1 MPKKWPT
8 WFVLDQLQGAPQP
21 GAGAGE
27 LLIPIIRPSGLKFL
41 LLKSQFFTPDTLSG
55 VKLCCLALI
64 FVGLYQKQM
73 EVSFNSLIRI
83 GLYGQA
89 LPDLQS
95 IKSRPFHSVHPA
107 YLQFSISYLL
117 QSTPF
122 LTRIGDKF

>member
-1 MPKKWPT
+1 MPKKWPM
-8 WFVLDQLQGAPQP
+8 WFALDQLQGVPQLE
-21 GAGAGE
+21 AGAGE

-41 LLKSQFFTPDTLSG
+41 LLKLQFFTPDILSG
-55 VKLCCLALI
+55 VKLRCLELI
-64 FVGLYQKQM
+64 FAGLYQKQM
-73 EVSFNSLIRI
+73 EVSVNSFIRI

-89 LPDLQS
+89 LPDFERV
-95 IKSRPFHSVHPA
+95 KSRPCHSVHPD